1 MSTGRS
7 KVVVDIEANVNQVN
21 STLKTVQANL
31 EKLNLPPSVEK
42 NFNQVFSKLDKEI
55 TNLKAKTGSA
65 ISSPAEMGKVIKNWE
80 TVLELYRKLGVQ
92 IKNLDTLSAVQKQA
106 LVPSDTAE
114 KIKKASDAFKNY
126 EAEIK
131 KVQKDT
137 ATAKGQFTKTSNA
150 VKDLEEK
157 LNKLKASSN
166 NVISDESFKKLKK
179 ASEDANEELARTQE
193 LLKAAEAQ
201 INDAPK
207 TSTGKVDKRTKA
219 GREASQNYDK
229 AQADYEA
236 AQDKAVKAQAAVD
249 SKQSQSAY
257 NKNLAST
264 TEQLERAKKKVED
277 YAAALEKLKN
287 TDSTAALDKLKQKLT
302 EITGT
307 DLTAANSIDDVKL
320 ALQQLYSQGA
330 DEANKKIQEFEELLA
345 QVEPEAAKAT
355 KGINDATQSL
365 KEMVAQENDIEN
377 LKRRLVSFFSIGG
390 IVQTFRRAI
399 SSAYSSVKELDAVM
413 TETAVVTDFD
423 ISDMWEQLPKYTDEA
438 NKLGA
443 SVKGAY
449 ETLTLFYQQGLN
461 QKQAWDLGIETMKM
475 ARIANLDYA
484 TATDYM
490 TAALRGFG
498 LELDNIQ
505 AKRINDVYSELA
517 AITASDTAEISVA
530 MTKTASIANN
540 ANMELETTA
549 ALLAQIIETTREAP
563 ETAGTA
569 MKTIIARFQE
579 LKKDPSEIEDVDGE
593 SVDANKIETALRSIG
608 VALRDSTGQFRD
620 LDDVF
625 LDISKKWGDLD
636 TNTQR
641 YIATMAAGSRQQSRF
656 IAMMS
661 DYDRTMELVAAANN
675 SAGSSQRQFD
685 KTVESLDTKI
695 NHLSNSW
702 QTFVQGLA
710 NNTLIKAVVD
720 SLAWILDRLNAI
732 TDVLGANGISD
743 FVITLTLI
751 LTLFSKIKGLLDGIL
766 TLSQAFKTGLDKGIA
781 EKVEKGIKDGTN
793 AASKDVE
800 RIMEEAVREGTR
812 KGMEQGVEA
821 ANIEEPT
828 AEDGK
833 PTERP
838 AESGDSTPPTMG
850 DAPQQRN
857 PWGKA
862 KGAVKS
868 GVEKAGAWVGRNFGN
883 LQNFMYALSA
893 AATAV
898 SGVTKALQY
907 LEDKAYDTADEQLET
922 VQSLKTD
929 IEAVASS
936 LDEKIVAVDS
946 QKATY
951 DDNQLTVRASGGI
964 IDDTS
969 KKAIKSN
976 NELVRTIR
984 SEFPKIA
991 EYTKYQNGQW
1001 ETLEGFWGEYK
1012 STLEEQKQSLDNLT
1026 SALEARESQLSY
1038 ESYTGGNIKTSD
1050 VVSESEEQGIQK
1062 ATGIGAAIGGGAA
1075 LAGAGAAG
1083 LFTFLPLLGVA
1094 APIIAAAAIAAAG
1107 ALLVG
1112 GATGIISEALATS
1125 EGVSQRQINSSAGA
1139 ISQYGTLT
1147 QQDVDKLLNG
1157 NVNED
1162 DELQQLLNNLG
1173 GSKKFQE
1180 LWEAAGE
1187 NVDVLNQL
1195 AVEFENTA
1203 TAQMEYRQELMKTLG
1218 ISKEEDTE
1226 RKTSQNNIAAGMILS
1241 SDKMKENQENAQ
1253 EEWNKKSAAEQEA
1266 FIDNIMSKYS
1276 GAVKSEATGKWMT
1289 STGEEYSDERLEEIA
1304 VASIYEEKNKDTL
1317 KAGFDEKTAEEW
1329 VELAKSL
1336 ASIDLENIKQEDITK
1351 EMLMALG
1358 NTEDQANY
1366 KLNNW
1371 PYSQEGIREEL
1382 LEFQNGK
1389 IGQEL
1394 TVIEGLLE
1402 QAEKNGGSAFG
1413 KTLYEKGN
1421 VSAAKNVLQMP
1432 EDVQKQIEEAYNEA
1446 NEEDKEAIEKVL
1458 SMPITSMDDLRD
1470 TIQKLR
1476 QINEKLNL
1484 SELELAKQ
1492 LKLTDVGK
1500 TVTSSDV
1507 SSIAEALAA
1516 GSALSLEQANMV
1528 SQAIGK
1534 GGVNEEMSEDQLY
1547 KAGFTKTENGYLLT
1561 GVSAAEAIEKLN
1573 QTMMNDVSQ
1582 IKTVLENKYG
1592 REGIDNETVDKDNLY
1607 DSATLSGMNINEA
1620 KSVITQTSDV
1630 ETGIYHTN
1638 GLSENAL
1645 ATWDQ
1650 YLDTQLAL
1658 IGATEEYEIE
1668 KKKLGKL
1675 TEEQDKALKEEI
1687 TRTGQLK
1694 KALVK
1699 VADVVESVTD
1709 DLDSED
1715 PTKVS
1720 NALAKIAVAAS
1731 ELGYNLTPDQV
1742 KGLKNEFLT
1751 IAKGGDG
1758 VKEAIAKIAAA
1769 AASNEEPLG
1778 EFSKKL
1784 EDIEEKEN
1792 FLKELSSEVYKLK
1805 MTGEA
1810 DFTNVF
1816 NQLLAVGATADQ
1828 AKDILQAMVGSGVAM
1843 EVEWDT
1849 VPLDLSIP
1857 EEEAAFRKGAITKKV
1872 PRLIWKNVDSDALN
1886 NYGGSTGG
1894 NKGGSSSGGS
1904 SSKYEN
1910 NYDKRYNLVEDISEE
1925 QRTLNKLEAEYQK
1938 LLDGTNTSASKL
1950 LNNYEK
1956 QRASLQK
1963 QEKLNEKLLSYRKQ
1977 DMKDYLRKNS
1987 KYSDYATYNWK
1998 DNTIEINW
2006 NKINAIT
2013 DSEKGEKVDDY
2024 ISGLEEA
2031 QSRIEDVEDTLIDIE
2046 QSIRDLGQE
2055 QIDKY
2060 ISSLN
2065 QVRDA
2070 IIEARQAEID
2080 RLSSIDET
2088 LNDQNQRMFDA
2099 VQKVIDAERQAR
2111 ENDKTEQDIA
2121 DKERRLAQLQMDTG
2135 DGNQTEIL
2143 QLQKELDDARQDYSD
2158 SLVDQQLQRM
2168 QDEADEAADQRG
2180 RQISL
2185 MEEQL
2190 DIYQKSE
2197 QIWNDIYDLW
2207 DTAFTKNGEFKPGSQ
2222 LAQLLMDTADYV
2234 VASQEEKAQ
2243 LRGQWGEDFGEGA
2256 AGKKILATK
2265 KDVDMSKELKAAERG
2280 QISNQTGIDYGAMDQ
2295 NTRNSY
2301 KKAITDEGKS
2311 RVANGVASADETK
2324 LWGSNK
2330 KQTTTKKVSH
2340 KNGHI
2345 ASVKKTTVKSGV
2357 NGAATEAIQRGIND
2371 LISDGYIK
2379 GISKLS
2385 VDGRAGP
2392 LTIAAIK
2399 KLQSLVGTNAD
2410 GSWGPNSRKA
2420 FRNSAYKA
2428 YATGGL
2434 ADYTGPAWLDG
2445 TKSHPELVLNARDT
2459 ENFIQLKDVLSDV
2472 LKRNN
2477 SNPSEKS
2484 GDNYYEIHIN
2494 VEKMDDDYD
2503 VEQLADKLKNL
2514 IAQDAMYRN
2523 VTSIN
2528 RLR

>member
-1 MSTGRS
+1 
-7 KVVVDIEANVNQVN
+7 
-21 STLKTVQANL
+21 
-31 EKLNLPPSVEK
+31 
-42 NFNQVFSKLDKEI
+42 
-55 TNLKAKTGSA
+55 
-65 ISSPAEMGKVIKNWE
+65 
-80 TVLELYRKLGVQ
+80 
-92 IKNLDTLSAVQKQA
+92 
-106 LVPSDTAE
+106 
-114 KIKKASDAFKNY
+114 
-126 EAEIK
+126 
-131 KVQKDT
+131 
-137 ATAKGQFTKTSNA
+137 
-150 VKDLEEK
+150 
-157 LNKLKASSN
+157 
-166 NVISDESFKKLKK
+166 
-179 ASEDANEELARTQE
+179 
-193 LLKAAEAQ
+193 
-201 INDAPK
+201 
-207 TSTGKVDKRTKA
+207 
-219 GREASQNYDK
+219 
-229 AQADYEA
+229 
-236 AQDKAVKAQAAVD
+236 
-249 SKQSQSAY
+249 
-257 NKNLAST
+257 
-264 TEQLERAKKKVED
+264 
-277 YAAALEKLKN
+277 
-287 TDSTAALDKLKQKLT
+287 
-302 EITGT
+302 
-307 DLTAANSIDDVKL
+307 
-320 ALQQLYSQGA
+320 
-330 DEANKKIQEFEELLA
+330 
-345 QVEPEAAKAT
+345 
-355 KGINDATQSL
+355 
-365 KEMVAQENDIEN
+365 
-377 LKRRLVSFFSIGG
+377 
-390 IVQTFRRAI
+390 
-399 SSAYSSVKELDAVM
+399 
-413 TETAVVTDFD
+413 
-423 ISDMWEQLPKYTDEA
+423 
-438 NKLGA
+438 
-443 SVKGAY
+443 
-449 ETLTLFYQQGLN
+449 
-461 QKQAWDLGIETMKM
+461 
-475 ARIANLDYA
+475 
-484 TATDYM
+484 
-490 TAALRGFG
+490 
-498 LELDNIQ
+498 
-505 AKRINDVYSELA
+505 
-517 AITASDTAEISVA
+517 
-530 MTKTASIANN
+530 
-540 ANMELETTA
+540 
-549 ALLAQIIETTREAP
+549 
-563 ETAGTA
+563 
-569 MKTIIARFQE
+569 
-579 LKKDPSEIEDVDGE
+579 
-593 SVDANKIETALRSIG
+593 
-608 VALRDSTGQFRD
+608 
-620 LDDVF
+620 
-625 LDISKKWGDLD
+625 
-636 TNTQR
+636 
-641 YIATMAAGSRQQSRF
+641 MAAGSRQQSRF

-812 KGMEQGVEA
+812 KGMEQGAEA
-821 ANIEEPT
+821 ANAGGSTSEG
-828 AEDGK
+828 GK
-833 PTERP
+833 PEERSP
-838 AESGDSTPPTMG
+838 ESGGSTPSAAGNT
-850 DAPQQRN
+850 PQQGGL
-857 PWGKA
+857 WGRA
-862 KGAVKS
+862 KGAAKS
-868 GVEKAGAWVGRNFGN
+868 GVEKAGAWVGRNFGS

-898 SGVTKALQY
+898 SGVTKGLQY
-907 LEDKAYDTADEQLET
+907 LEDKAHDTADEQLET
-922 VQSLKTD
+922 IQSLKTD

-936 LDEKIVAVDS
+936 LDEKIAAVDS

-951 DDNQLTVRASGGI
+951 DDNQLTVRVSGGI
-964 IDDTS
+964 MDDTS

-976 NELVRTIR
+976 NELVRAIR

-1001 ETLEGFWGEYK
+1001 ETLEGFWSEYK
-1012 STLEEQKQSLDNLT
+1012 STLEEQKQSLDDLT

-1038 ESYTGGNIKTSD
+1038 ESYTGGNIKTSG

-1062 ATGIGAAIGGGAA
+1062 ATGIGAAVGGGAA
-1075 LAGAGAAG
+1075 LVGAGAAG
-1083 LFTFLPLLGVA
+1083 LFTFLPLLGIA
-1094 APIIAAAAIAAAG
+1094 APIIAAAAVAAAG
-1107 ALLVG
+1107 ALLIG
-1112 GATGIISEALATS
+1112 GATGIVSEVLATS

-1139 ISQYGTLT
+1139 ISQYGALT
-1147 QQDVDKLLNG
+1147 QQDVDKLLSG
-1157 NVNED
+1157 NVDGNV
-1162 DELQQLLNNLG
+1162 ELQQLLNSLG

-1180 LWEAAGE
+1180 LWEAADE
-1187 NVDVLNQL
+1187 NIDVLNQL

-1226 RKTSQNNIAAGMILS
+1226 RKTSQNNIAGGMILS
-1241 SDKMKENQENAQ
+1241 SDKMKENQEAAQ
-1253 EEWNKKSAAEQEA
+1253 KEWDKKSSDEQEA
-1266 FIDNIMSKYS
+1266 LIDEVMLKYS

-1382 LEFQNGK
+1382 LEFQNGE

-1402 QAEKNGGSAFG
+1402 QAEKNGGGAFG

-1492 LKLTDVGK
+1492 LKLTDIGK

-1534 GGVNEEMSEDQLY
+1534 GGVNEEMSNDQLY
-1547 KAGFTKTENGYLLT
+1547 KAGFTKTEDGYLLT
-1561 GVSAAEAIEKLN
+1561 GISAAEAIEKLN
-1573 QTMMNDVSQ
+1573 QTMMSDVSQ

-1592 REGIDNETVDKDNLY
+1592 KDGIGSDTVKQDNLY
-1607 DSATLSGMNINEA
+1607 DSSKLASMNINQAE
-1620 KSVITQTSDV
+1620 STITQTSAVQTGVNRDSHSAVNGEMVPSDYYSRWEQENKFQKGDV
-1630 ETGIYHTN
+1630 VN
-1638 GLSENAL
+1638 GTQLYEAKQSDEANA
-1645 ATWDQ
+1645 AMDQ

-1658 IGATEEYEIE
+1658 LGATEEYLQAKE
-1668 KKKLGKL
+1668 KLGDASD
-1675 TEEQDKALKEEI
+1675 EEYRNLKKEI
-1687 TRTGQLK
+1687 VTTNQLK
-1694 KALVK
+1694 KALTN
-1699 VADVVESVTD
+1699 VANVVESVSD
-1709 DLDSED
+1709 DLDSSD
-1715 PTKVS
+1715 TAKQAAALSKVAAAAGELGL
-1720 NALAKIAVAAS
+1720 NLTPEQVKGLKEEFLALAEGGEGTTEALAKIAAEAAS
-1731 ELGYNLTPDQV
+1731 NKSGLGEFAGEVKNIDAFLKEMSNETYKIYATGDADFSGLFTQLMNAGASADQAA
-1742 KGLKNEFLT
+1742 
-1751 IAKGGDG
+1751 AKLQGMVGDG
-1758 VKEAIAKIAAA
+1758 VKMKVEYDWVEFDDTTIGGWALNK
-1769 AASNEEPLG
+1769 LG
-1778 EFSKKL
+1778 FK
-1784 EDIEEKEN
+1784 
-1792 FLKELSSEVYKLK
+1792 
-1805 MTGEA
+1805 
-1810 DFTNVF
+1810 
-1816 NQLLAVGATADQ
+1816 
-1828 AKDILQAMVGSGVAM
+1828 
-1843 EVEWDT
+1843 
-1849 VPLDLSIP
+1849 
-1857 EEEAAFRKGAITKKV
+1857 KKV
-1872 PRLIWKNVDSDALN
+1872 PRLTWEKVSGDAEN
-1886 NYGGSTGG
+1886 EFEGSTGG
-1894 NKGGSSSGGS
+1894 NKGGSSGGGS

-2006 NKINAIT
+2006 DKINAIT

-2135 DGNQTEIL
+2135 GGNQTEIL

-2168 QDEADEAADQRG
+2168 QDEADEAADQRS

-2234 VASQEEKAQ
+2234 AASQEEKAQ
-2243 LRGQWGEDFGEGA
+2243 LRGQWGEDLSVGA

-2265 KDVDMSKELKAAERG
+2265 QGVDMSKELKAAEKG
-2280 QISNQTGIDYGAMDQ
+2280 QVSNQTGIDYGAMDQ
-2295 NTRNSY
+2295 NTLNSY
-2301 KKAITDEGKS
+2301 KEAITDEGKS
-2311 RVANGVASADETK
+2311 RVANGTASADEAK

-2357 NGAATEAIQRGIND
+2357 NGTATKAIQRGIND

-2379 GISKLS
+2379 GISKLD
-2385 VDGRAGP
+2385 VDGKAGP
-2392 LTIAAIK
+2392 LTVAAIK
-2399 KLQSLVGTNAD
+2399 KLQSLVGTSAD

-2472 LKRNN
+2472 LKRNSSN
-2477 SNPSEKS
+2477 SSEKS

-2503 VEQLADKLKNL
+2503 VEQMADKLKNL